1 MFNFKGGSSG
11 KDCLP
16 MQEMQEAQAQ
26 SLAGTIPWRKKW
38 QPTPVIFALKN
49 PWTEET
55 GGLQS
60 MGFQRV
66 RHDWVTEHIHNF
78 KTSKCPLDKSE
89 IFLLP
94 KNSFS
99 IRKHA
104 QDFPGGPVAKI
115 LPANEGNTR
124 WPLVREGATSH
135 RATEPMCH
143 YHWAGLTPLLLA
155 LRLHK
160 RSRRSE
166 RPACRNEE
174 WPRLIATRESKACVQ
189 HRRPG
194 TAKNI
199 NFF

>member
-11 KDCLP
+11 NESICQCRRCKKCTFSP
-16 MQEMQEAQAQ
+16 WSGQ
-26 SLAGTIPWRKKW
+26 SPGGRNGNPL
-38 QPTPVIFALKN
+38 VIFALKN

-60 MGFQRV
+60 MGSQRV
-66 RHDWVTEHIHNF
+66 GHDWVTEHIHNF

-89 IFLLP
+89 MFLLP
-94 KNSFS
+94 NTSFS
-99 IRKHA
+99 IGKQA

-115 LPANEGNTR
+115 LPADEGDTC
-124 WPLVREGATSH
+124 WPLVWEGATSH
-135 RATEPMCH
+135 RATEPGCH
-143 YHWAGLTPLLLA
+143 DHWAGLTPLLLE

-160 RSRRSE
+160 RSRHSE
-166 RPACRNEE
+166 RPEGRNEE
-174 WPRLIATRESKACVQ
+174 WPRLITTRENKACVQ

-199 NFF
+199 NFL